1 MIRMFA
7 EFWDVGATQS
17 SPLAM
22 DAGNVSNH
30 LVADW
35 IPSLPVN
42 LSASFVGWPPIL
54 LEPIPFDGYDVLSVC
69 RAAGRS
75 ERQWK
80 SVLSWMLGVA
90 GTRHFLAR
98 DGYRWIAPLS
108 AFYPE
113 AVQQV
118 DLSAW
123 HPMFPIGVVE
133 ATLPPDSQLRLR
145 PDYLAIRPRGES
157 LEWAVVESKGTRR
170 CMTSARECPPRWYRQ
185 ARNIVVK
192 VNGTPRE
199 APRHVVVATRVNPQG
214 KRERTRRV
222 QIRAWNSTSES
233 RELSLPAEAAA
244 DIAAAHV
251 FGLFKNLRL
260 WGNARAV
267 ASAPWRRTK
276 VLPEAGSF
284 AREESRR
291 LREDADLELKQ
302 RTERRTDPIDEE
314 QSAVVSIDTDLGP
327 VEIEVSAPLTRF
339 ARRLQ
344 TADTDSDAIAALR
357 DVNVQLDRWQRSRL
371 PRTDEHPVAVLPIGV
386 QVRLPRGF
394 ERRDR

>member
-1 MIRMFA
+1 MFV

-17 SPLAM
+17 SLLAM
-22 DAGNVSNH
+22 DAADVSNH

-42 LSASFVGWPPIL
+42 LSASFIGWPPIL
-54 LEPIPFDGYDVLSVC
+54 LETVLFDGQGVLSIC

-98 DGYRWIAPLS
+98 DGYVWIAPLS
-108 AFYPE
+108 AFYRE
-113 AVQQV
+113 AVQDV

-123 HPMFPIGVVE
+123 NPSFPVGVVE
-133 ATLPPDSQLRLR
+133 ATLPADSRSRLR
-145 PDYLAIRPRGES
+145 PDYLAIRPRGDS
-157 LEWAVVESKGTRR
+157 LEWAVVESKGTRK
-170 CMTSARECPPRWYRQ
+170 CMTSARECPPRWYQQ

-192 VNGTPRE
+192 VNGMPMDV
-199 APRHVVVATRVNPQG
+199 PRHVVVATRVNPQAE
-214 KRERTRRV
+214 RERTRRV
-222 QIRAWNSTSES
+222 QIRAWNSATES
-233 RELSLPAEAAA
+233 RELSLPPEAAA

-260 WGNARAV
+260 WENARAV
-267 ASAPWRRTK
+267 ASAPWRRSRASLEGVSSFT
-276 VLPEAGSF
+276 PEA
-284 AREESRR
+284 SRR
-291 LREDADLELKQ
+291 LRESAELEFKQ

-314 QSAVVSIDTDLGP
+314 QSDVVPIATDLGP
-327 VEIEVSAPLTRF
+327 VEIEISAPLARF
-339 ARRLQ
+339 AHRMQ
-344 TADTDSDAIAALR
+344 TADTGADAVVALR
-357 DVNVQLDRWQRSRL
+357 EANAQLERWQRTRL
-371 PRTDEHPVAVLPIGV
+371 PRTDEHRVAVLPIGV

-394 ERRDR
+394 EGRDR